1 MKTILI
7 LNTTLDGLRSEK
19 DKLVSKLNDSGN
31 LKSWGDDSVQ
41 TNDDVVY
48 FLKVISLSDYVSKLM
63 SLVGKG
69 YDEIKL
75 DPVIDEVQGLLQ
87 TLAPFKK
94 EEPKETPN
102 PSPEATESTESAD
115 EDEDDLDIANEE
127 EITN

>member
-41 TNDDVVY
+41 TKDDVVY

-102 PSPEATESTESAD
+102 LSPEAPESTESVD

>member
-19 DKLVSKLNDSGN
+19 DKLVSSLTAAGN

-63 SLVGKG
+63 SMVGKG

-75 DPVIDEVQGLLQ
+75 DPVIDEVKGLLQ
-87 TLAPFKK
+87 TLSPFRKD
-94 EEPKETPN
+94 ESEETPN
-102 PSPEATESTESAD
+102 LSPEAPESTESAD
-115 EDEDDLDIANEE
+115 EDEDDLDIENDE
-127 EITN
+127 EIIK